1 MRGSP
6 LAQAVLVVAV
16 LLLLLIPLHL
26 LTQREQRPPE
36 QPMVSVAPKQIHL
49 VIRTTS
55 VPVRFQITFLG
66 KTLWA
71 EQASTPD
78 VEKDFDLDFP
88 KEGIDLVVDATW
100 ETKAL
105 AAMEIT
111 LSLPDGTAIH
121 KTLWGQG
128 TANDVLT
135 FREDE

>member
-16 LLLLLIPLHL
+16 LLLLLVPLHR

-36 QPMVSVAPKQIHL
+36 PPVVSSAPKQVHL
-49 VIRTTS
+49 AVRTTA
-55 VPVRFQITFLG
+55 VPCRFQIAFLG

-71 EQASTPD
+71 EDASAP
-78 VEKDFDLDFP
+78 ELAKDFDIDFP
-88 KEGIDLVVDATW
+88 KEGIDLVVDAAW

-105 AAMEIT
+105 AAIEIT

-128 TANDVLT
+128 TANEVLT
-135 FREDE
+135 FKEE

>member
-6 LAQAVLVVAV
+6 LAQTVLVVAV
-16 LLLLLIPLHL
+16 LLLLLIPLHR
-26 LTQREQRPPE
+26 LTQREQRP
-36 QPMVSVAPKQIHL
+36 QPVVSVAPKQIHL
-49 VIRTTS
+49 AIRTTA
-55 VPVRFQITFLG
+55 VPVRFEITFLG
-66 KTLWA
+66 KPLWA
-71 EQASTPD
+71 EEALTPE
-78 VEKDFDLDFP
+78 VAKEFDLDFP

-128 TANDVLT
+128 TANEVLT
-135 FREDE
+135 FQEQ

>member
-6 LAQAVLVVAV
+6 LAQAVLVVAA
-16 LLLLLIPLHL
+16 LLLLLIPLHR
-26 LTQREQRPPE
+26 LTQREQRPAP
-36 QPMVSVAPKQIHL
+36 QPAVSTPTKQVHMAL
-49 VIRTTS
+49 RTTA
-55 VPVRFQITFLG
+55 VPCRFQITFLG

-71 EQASTPD
+71 EDASTP
-78 VEKDFDLDFP
+78 ELAKDFDIDFP

-100 ETKAL
+100 ESKAL

-111 LSLPDGTAIH
+111 LSLPDGAALR

-135 FREDE
+135 FREE

>member
-6 LAQAVLVVAV
+6 LAQAVLVVAA
-16 LLLLLIPLHL
+16 LLLLLIPLHR

-36 QPMVSVAPKQIHL
+36 LAVVSSAPKQVHL
-49 VIRTTS
+49 AVRTTAI
-55 VPVRFQITFLG
+55 PCLFQITFLG

-71 EQASTPD
+71 EDAATP
-78 VEKDFDLDFP
+78 ELGKDFDIDFP

-105 AAMEIT
+105 AAIEIT
-111 LSLPDGTAIH
+111 LSLPDGSEIH

>member
-6 LAQAVLVVAV
+6 LAQAVLVVAA
-16 LLLLLIPLHL
+16 LLLLLIPLHR
-26 LTQREQRPPE
+26 LTQKAQRPPP
-36 QPMVSVAPKQIHL
+36 QPAVSTPTKQVNL
-49 VIRTTS
+49 ALRTTA
-55 VPVRFQITFLG
+55 VPCRFQITFLG

-71 EQASTPD
+71 EDASTP
-78 VEKDFDLDFP
+78 ELAKDFDIDFP

-100 ETKAL
+100 ESKAL

-111 LSLPDGTAIH
+111 LSLPDGTALR

-135 FREDE
+135 FREEE

>member
-6 LAQAVLVVAV
+6 LAQAVLVVAG
-16 LLLLLIPLHL
+16 LLLLLIPLHR
-26 LTQREQRPPE
+26 LTQREERPAPH
-36 QPMVSVAPKQIHL
+36 PAVSTPTKQVHL
-49 VIRTTS
+49 AVRTTT
-55 VPVRFQITFLG
+55 VPFRFQITFLG

-71 EQASTPD
+71 EDGSTP
-78 VEKDFDLDFP
+78 ELAKDFDIDFP

-100 ETKAL
+100 ESKAL

-135 FREDE
+135 FRENE

>member
-6 LAQAVLVVAV
+6 LAQAVLVVGA
-16 LLLLLIPLHL
+16 LLLLLIPLHR
-26 LTQREQRPPE
+26 LTQREQRPAP
-36 QPMVSVAPKQIHL
+36 QPAVTRPTKQVHL
-49 VIRTTS
+49 ALRTTA
-55 VPVRFQITFLG
+55 VPCRFQITFLG

-71 EQASTPD
+71 EDASTP
-78 VEKDFDLDFP
+78 ELAKNFDIDFP

-100 ETKAL
+100 ESKAL

-111 LSLPDGTAIH
+111 LSLPDGAALR

-135 FREDE
+135 FREE

>member
-6 LAQAVLVVAV
+6 LAQAVLVVAA
-16 LLLLLIPLHL
+16 LLLLLIPLHR
-26 LTQREQRPPE
+26 LTQREQRPMP
-36 QPMVSVAPKQIHL
+36 QPAVSTARKQVHL
-49 VIRTTS
+49 AVKTTA
-55 VPVRFQITFLG
+55 VPCRFQITFLG

-71 EQASTPD
+71 EDASTP
-78 VEKDFDLDFP
+78 ELAKDFDIDFP

-100 ETKAL
+100 ESKVL

-135 FREDE
+135 FREEE

>member
-16 LLLLLIPLHL
+16 LLLLLIPLHR
-26 LTQREQRPPE
+26 LTQRERTPPE
-36 QPMVSVAPKQIHL
+36 QPVASVAPKQIHL
-49 VIRTTS
+49 AIRTTA
-55 VPVRFQITFLG
+55 VPVRFEITFLG

-71 EQASTPD
+71 EEASTPEM
-78 VEKDFDLDFP
+78 EKDFDLDFP
-88 KEGIDLVVDATW
+88 KEGIDLVLDATW

-128 TANDVLT
+128 TANEVLT
-135 FREDE
+135 FTEDE

>member
-6 LAQAVLVVAV
+6 LAQAVLVVAA
-16 LLLLLIPLHL
+16 LLFLLIPLHR
-26 LTQREQRPPE
+26 LTQREQRPAP
-36 QPMVSVAPKQIHL
+36 QPAVSRPTKQVHL
-49 VIRTTS
+49 ALRTTA
-55 VPVRFQITFLG
+55 VPCRFQITFLG

-71 EQASTPD
+71 EDAATP
-78 VEKDFDLDFP
+78 ELAKDFDIDFP

-100 ETKAL
+100 ESKAL

-111 LSLPDGTAIH
+111 LSLPDGTALR

-135 FREDE
+135 FREEE

>member
-6 LAQAVLVVAV
+6 LAQAVLVVAA
-16 LLLLLIPLHL
+16 LLLLLIPLHR
-26 LTQREQRPPE
+26 LTQREQRPAP
-36 QPMVSVAPKQIHL
+36 QPAVTRPTKQVHL
-49 VIRTTS
+49 ALRTTA
-55 VPVRFQITFLG
+55 VPCRFQITFLG

-71 EQASTPD
+71 EDASTP
-78 VEKDFDLDFP
+78 ELAKDFDIDFP

-100 ETKAL
+100 ESKAL

-111 LSLPDGTAIH
+111 LSLPDGTVLH

-135 FREDE
+135 FREEE

>member
-6 LAQAVLVVAV
+6 LAQAVLVVAG
-16 LLLLLIPLHL
+16 LLLLLIPLHR
-26 LTQREQRPPE
+26 LTQREARPPE
-36 QPMVSVAPKQIHL
+36 QHVLSLAPKQVHL
-49 VIRTTS
+49 AVRTTA
-55 VPVRFQITFLG
+55 VPYRFQITFLG

-71 EQASTPD
+71 EDTSTA
-78 VEKDFDLDFP
+78 ELAKDFDIDFP

-105 AAMEIT
+105 AAIEIT
-111 LSLPDGTAIH
+111 LSLADGTAIH

-135 FREDE
+135 FRENE

>member
-6 LAQAVLVVAV
+6 LAQAVLVVAA
-16 LLLLLIPLHL
+16 LLLLLIPLHR
-26 LTQREQRPPE
+26 LTQREQRPP
-36 QPMVSVAPKQIHL
+36 PRPAVSTPTKQVHL
-49 VIRTTS
+49 ALRTTA
-55 VPVRFQITFLG
+55 VPCRFQITFLG

-71 EQASTPD
+71 EDASTP
-78 VEKDFDLDFP
+78 ELAKDFDIDFP

-100 ETKAL
+100 ESKAL

-135 FREDE
+135 FREEE

>member
-6 LAQAVLVVAV
+6 LAQAVLVVAA
-16 LLLLLIPLHL
+16 LLLLLIPLHR
-26 LTQREQRPPE
+26 LTQREQKPAPQPAVTRPT
-36 QPMVSVAPKQIHL
+36 KQVHL
-49 VIRTTS
+49 ALRTTA
-55 VPVRFQITFLG
+55 VPCRFQITFLG

-71 EQASTPD
+71 EDASTP
-78 VEKDFDLDFP
+78 ELAKDFDIDFP

-100 ETKAL
+100 ESKAL

-111 LSLPDGTAIH
+111 LSLPDGTALR

-135 FREDE
+135 FREEE

>member
-6 LAQAVLVVAV
+6 LAQAVLVVAA
-16 LLLLLIPLHL
+16 LLLLLIPLHR
-26 LTQREQRPPE
+26 LTQREQRPPP
-36 QPMVSVAPKQIHL
+36 QPAISSPTKQVHL
-49 VIRTTS
+49 ALRTTA
-55 VPVRFQITFLG
+55 VPCQFHITFLG

-71 EQASTPD
+71 ADASTP
-78 VEKDFDLDFP
+78 ELAKDFDIDFP

-100 ETKAL
+100 ESKAL

-111 LSLPDGTAIH
+111 LSLPDGTTIH

-135 FREDE
+135 FKADE